1 MLLRSGC
8 VRGQIASLRYCETEN
23 GRLGMLACSY
33 HRYPCIECLYSNIY
47 IHGCAGCVLTWHSC
61 TYVFVCHAC
70 CAEVQPLFHV
80 CTRDRCCT
88 VFAVLAVPDRPGPPV
103 VVNVTHHSVELKWDA
118 PSHDLETGKLRYCL
132 QEEGEKS
139 KGFTNVYK

>member
-1 MLLRSGC
+1 MHVVLKFS
-8 VRGQIASLRYCETEN
+8 
-23 GRLGMLACSY
+23 
-33 HRYPCIECLYSNIY
+33 LYSMS
-47 IHGCAGCVLTWHSC
+47 ARAT
-61 TYVFVCHAC
+61 A
-70 CAEVQPLFHV
+70 AA
-80 CTRDRCCT
+80 R
-88 VFAVLAVPDRPGPPV
+88 FAVLAVPDRPGPPV